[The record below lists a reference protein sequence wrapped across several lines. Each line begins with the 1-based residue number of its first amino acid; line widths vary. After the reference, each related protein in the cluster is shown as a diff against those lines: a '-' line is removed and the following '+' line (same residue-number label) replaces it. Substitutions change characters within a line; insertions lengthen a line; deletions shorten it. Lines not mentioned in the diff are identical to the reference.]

1 MRITPDFLIR
11 VARETA
17 QKRALAEPDLLAIYL
32 TGSLLRPDPLLGGA
46 GDIDLVIVHA
56 EAPAVCREIV
66 PLTAEV
72 HIDILHR
79 CRADYARPRQL
90 RVDPWLGPELY
101 NPLWLYES
109 QHFLEFVQ
117 AGVRDKYDDPANV
130 LARARHCAG
139 QARQMWSSLQAGG
152 EQSPARMGDYLEAV
166 ALAANAIAVLNGA
179 PLAERRFLLEFPRR
193 AEAARAPGLTG
204 ELFRLLGSEMSTGTV
219 LEDLLPEW
227 EAAFLD
233 AASRPKVEAR
243 IHPARLG
250 YYKLSF
256 EAILASESRR
266 AILWPLLHTWSLAAQ
281 VLPAPKQARW
291 MAVCEALD
299 LAGVGF
305 YTRLESLDGFL
316 DLVEEILDSAAQEQ
330 GL

>member
-1 MRITPDFLIR
+1 MRLTPDFLLRI
-11 VARETA
+11 ARETA
-17 QKRALAEPDLLAIYL
+17 QKRALAEPDLQAVYL
-32 TGSLLRPDPLLGGA
+32 TGSLLRPDPFLGGA
-46 GDIDLVIVHA
+46 ADIDLVIVHA
-56 EAPAVCREIV
+56 RAPDRPREIV

-72 HIDILHR
+72 HLDILHR
-79 CRADYARPRQL
+79 ARADYARPRQL
-90 RVDPWLGPELY
+90 RLDPWLGPELY
-101 NPLWLYES
+101 NPLWLYEG

-130 LARARHCAG
+130 LARARHCAE
-139 QARQMWSSLQAGG
+139 QARQMWSRLQAGG
-152 EQSPARMGDYLEAV
+152 EDTPARLLTYLEAV
-166 ALAANAIAVLNGA
+166 GLAANAIAVLNGA
-179 PLAERRFLLEFPRR
+179 PLAERRFLLEVPLR
-193 AEAARAPGLTG
+193 AEAVRAPGLAG

-233 AASRPKVEAR
+233 AASRPNVEAR
-243 IHPARLG
+243 IHAARLG

-266 AILWPLLHTWSLAAQ
+266 AILWPLLHTWALSAL
-281 VLPAPKQARW
+281 VLPAPKQSRW
-291 MAVCEALD
+291 MAVCEALG

-305 YTRLESLDGFL
+305 YARMESLDGFL
-316 DLVEEILDSAAQEQ
+316 DLVEEILEGLEKEQ